1 MKKKFLP
8 LLLAIFL
15 FCFSLPANAYQI
27 NDYEM
32 HHEAGLIV
40 HLDTGKVIYEKNA
53 DKKMY
58 PASITRLMA
67 AIVMVENI
75 PDLENTKIL
84 YTKTAN
90 DLILGT
96 GSVVLNLQIG
106 EEMVA
111 KDALAALL
119 ISSCGDVAN
128 AIAEHVGGSNEGFV
142 ELMNKK
148 AAEMGLK
155 DTHFENPVG
164 LHHDNHYT
172 TANDIHKMAVKAFEN
187 DLIKR
192 FCSASRYTLSATN
205 MAGERTIVTSNMLLN
220 PNSNVYYKYAGA
232 GKTGYTEK
240 AGRCLVSTATYKGYE
255 YLAIVLKTSTPG
267 GVRNDFIDVAN
278 MFRWAF
284 NNFEY
289 KTVFESTTPIAEAP
303 IRLSAD
309 SDHLPV
315 CFAGGLKTILPKEA
329 DASTIK
335 YEIHLNKEEFTAPVN
350 KGDVIG
356 TADIFYAEEK
366 IGTLDL
372 VAGQTVKASPL
383 LVFLDA
389 VKSFLTSAFM
399 KVVYIIVA
407 AAIVIFALAV
417 FFLNRGKK
425 KTRKVKYVPMKK
437 DEFDDFI
444 IK

>member
-1 MKKKFLP
+1 MKKKIFP
-8 LLLAIFL
+8 IILAIFL
-15 FCFSLPANAYQI
+15 FCFSIPANAYQI

-32 HHEAGLIV
+32 HHEAGLVV

-53 DKKMY
+53 DQKMY
-58 PASITRLMA
+58 PASITKLMA

-75 PDLENTKIL
+75 PDLDNTKIL

-96 GSVVLNLQIG
+96 GSVVLNLQVG

-128 AIAEHVGGSNEGFV
+128 AIAEFVGGSNEGFV
-142 ELMNKK
+142 ALMNKK
-148 AAEMGLK
+148 AEEMGLEN
-155 DTHFENPVG
+155 THFENPVG

-172 TANDIHKMAVKAFEN
+172 TANDIYKMAVKAFEN

-220 PNSNVYYKYAGA
+220 PNSNVFYKYAEA

-255 YLAIVLKTSTPG
+255 YLAIVLGTATPG

-289 KTVFESTTPIAEAP
+289 KTVFESTAPFAEAP

-309 SDHLPV
+309 SDHLPI
-315 CFAGGLKTILPKEA
+315 CFAEGLKTILPKEA

-335 YEIHLNKEEFTAPVN
+335 YELHLKEEEFTAPVN
-350 KGDVIG
+350 KGDVVG
-356 TADIFYAEEK
+356 TADVFYAEEK
-366 IGTLDL
+366 IGTLEL
-372 VAGQTVKASPL
+372 VAGQTVKASVI
-383 LVFLDA
+383 LVFLDG

-407 AAIVIFALAV
+407 AAVVVFALAV

-425 KTRKVKYVPMKK
+425 KTRGVKYVPMKK
-437 DEFDDFI
+437 DEFDDFD